1 MNISKKKIIIIVVL
15 ILIAIVGWL
24 SYEKALKAKDE
35 KDTYYGNIDTRTV
48 TIGFRFSNT
57 IVSMFK
63 DEGQNVH
70 KGELLAVLDSRDI
83 NSSLN
88 EAKANLEAEKA
99 ALAKFQS
106 GYRIEDIAKA
116 KAHVAAA
123 NSKVATT
130 KDTYSRYKKLIESN
144 AISKIKFVNA
154 KESYNAALADLRS
167 ASSAYSK
174 MTSGFR
180 VEDVNVQLAK
190 VKALEA
196 RVAKL
201 RVDLEDTK
209 LYSPVNG
216 VVLTRY
222 KEVGSIVNPGESL
235 FEIAKRDEF
244 WVRAYVDE
252 PNFGDIQP
260 HEKMLIY
267 TDSSKKPYE
276 GYVGFISPVAEFTPK
291 QIESQELRTD
301 LVYRFR
307 VIVQHPDEKIR
318 QGMPV
323 TIKLQK

>member
-1 MNISKKKIIIIVVL
+1 MNVSKKKIIIAVILVLVVIVS
-15 ILIAIVGWL
+15 WL
-24 SYEKALKAKDE
+24 TYEKELKAQDK

-48 TIGFRFSNT
+48 NIGFRFSNA

-70 KGELLAVLDSRDI
+70 KGELLACLDSRDI
-83 NSSLN
+83 NGSLN
-88 EAKANLEAEKA
+88 EAKANLEAA
-99 ALAKFQS
+99 TALLTKFQS
-106 GYRIEDIAKA
+106 GYRTQDIAKA
-116 KAHVAAA
+116 KAHVDGA
-123 NSKVATT
+123 NSKVIKM
-130 KDTYSRYKKLIESN
+130 KDTYDRYKKLIESN

-167 ASSAYSK
+167 AASAYSK
-174 MTSGFR
+174 MLSGFR
-180 VEDVNVQLAK
+180 VEDVNVQLAT
-190 VKALEA
+190 VKAFKA

-201 RVDLEDTK
+201 TVDLEDTK
-209 LYSPVNG
+209 LYSPVDG
-216 VVLTRY
+216 VIVTRY

-235 FEIAKRDEF
+235 FEIAKRDEL

-252 PNFGDIQP
+252 VNFGKITP
-260 HEKMLIY
+260 NEKMLIY

-291 QIESQELRTD
+291 QIETQELRTD

-307 VIVQHPDEKIR
+307 VIVQNPDEKIR